1 MASRRRRA
9 RGFAGGLTGI
19 ALWVTFAPHMSLR
32 DWTEDLAED
41 PELMDARKAVEETGG
56 GGGGGGGG
64 AGMGGVIAGD
74 LAEEARR
81 KYLNYALS
89 VITARAIPDVRDGL
103 KPVHRRIVYTMFED
117 LGLTHEARHRKS
129 AKVVGDVIGKYH
141 PHGDTA
147 VYEAMVRLAQDFAM
161 RMPLVDGQ
169 GNFGSI
175 DGDSAA
181 AYRYTEARLTR
192 IASELLSELPKM
204 RGEQDS
210 AGLKWFRPTYDGTGE
225 EPVVIPARFPQLL
238 VNGSTG
244 IAVGMATNIPPHNLG
259 EVIRAA
265 VTMIEHM
272 PTVAERKEKDE
283 AKQEDLARVRRR
295 AALKELVK
303 SIKGPDFP
311 TGGRLVATRKELAGL
326 YEDGKGSC
334 KLQGEWKVREE
345 DKSTFIVITSVPY
358 GIEKSALVEEIGE
371 IILSKKIPAL
381 VGVQDLST
389 RDVHVELELSRKSGT
404 EPELVMAYLLK
415 NTRLQVTVKFDFTC
429 LVPVPGSEIGRPAR
443 LGLAQILEEF
453 LSFRLLTVR
462 QRFEYDLRKLKER
475 IHILEGFEIVFDALD
490 EAIRIIRKSEGKQDA
505 AQKLMK
511 AFKLDE
517 IQADAILETKLYRLA
532 KLEIEKIRAELAEK
546 RAAAKKIEAI
556 LKSEE
561 KLWAVIRGEL
571 EDLAKN
577 YPDARRTRISDEDV
591 TEEFTAESFI
601 VAEDAIVLITRDG
614 WIKRQRSINLA
625 STRMREGDEA
635 LTLVGGSTKECVVLF
650 TNKGS
655 AYTLRIHDVPQST
668 GHGTPV
674 QQLFKFKDGE
684 RVIGAVGT
692 DPRVMPEFGF
702 AKPELGAEY
711 EEPYPHMLAVTK
723 SGMALRFTLWPQRDP
738 STSRGRMFGK
748 ARDGDEFI
756 AAFKVYAEDDVAA
769 LSRQGRLLV
778 ASSQEVSLLGGPGLG
793 VILMKLEDDDELVA
807 ATPSTV
813 EMLVEKATGGTQ
825 KVVGKQYKS
834 VARGGKGVELWKRGA
849 VKKVGLPEPAVP
861 SLELAPAATDKAKK

>member
-1 MASRRRRA
+1 
-9 RGFAGGLTGI
+9 
-19 ALWVTFAPHMSLR
+19 MSLR

-41 PELMDARKAVEETGG
+41 PELMAARKPAEETGG
-56 GGGGGGGG
+56 AGSGGGGG

-103 KPVHRRIVYTMFED
+103 KPVHRRIVYTMFDD

-265 VTMIEHM
+265 VAMIEHM
-272 PTVAERKEKDE
+272 PPVAERKEKDDTKRE
-283 AKQEDLARVRRR
+283 ELAGLRRR

-334 KLQGEWKVREE
+334 KLQGEWKLREE

-389 RDVHVELELSRKSGT
+389 RDVHVELELSRKAGT

-475 IHILEGFEIVFDALD
+475 IHILEGFEVVFDALD

-505 AQKLMK
+505 ASKLMK
-511 AFKLDE
+511 AFALDE
-517 IQADAILETKLYRLA
+517 LQADAILETKLYRLA
-532 KLEIEKIRAELAEK
+532 KLEIEKIREELAEK

-561 KLWAVIRGEL
+561 KLWGVIRGEL
-571 EDLAKN
+571 EELAKN
-577 YPDARRTRISDEDV
+577 YPDPRRTRISDEDV

-601 VAEDAIVLITRDG
+601 VAEDAIVLVTRDG
-614 WIKRQRSINLA
+614 WIKRQRTINLA

-635 LTLVGGSTKECVVLF
+635 LALIGGSTRECVVLF

-684 RVIGAVGT
+684 RVVAAVGT

-702 AKPELGAEY
+702 AKPELGEEY

-723 SGMALRFTLWPQRDP
+723 GGMALRFTLWPQREP
-738 STSRGRMFGK
+738 SNSRGRMFGK
-748 ARDGDEFI
+748 VREGDEFI
-756 AAFKVYAEDDVAA
+756 AVFKVYAEDDVAA

-793 VILMKLEDDDELVA
+793 VILMKLDEDDELVV
-807 ATPSTV
+807 ATPAAV
-813 EMLVEKATGGTQ
+813 EVLVEKATGGTQ
-825 KVVGKQYKS
+825 KVVGKQYKA

-849 VKKVGLPEPAVP
+849 VKKVSLPEPELP
-861 SLELAPAATDKAKK
+861 SLELAAAATDKARK